1 MPTKKRNRLATRLI
15 LHIATP
21 TLERNTSGKRVIA
34 WSHEVT
40 GQVCRTNNWRNNG
53 AVVFKMKT
61 LTNPPDDS
69 V

>member
-40 GQVCRTNNWRNNG
+40 GQCVGQTVG
-53 AVVFKMKT
+53 ETMVLLFF
-61 LTNPPDDS
+61 
-69 V
+69 